1 MISHRLTRQVGAIE
15 EVKRA
20 LAVGELTEEV
30 IDAAFERV
38 MQLKRK
44 YFTFEALESTSTQGS
59 TKSHQQTAGT
69 INYHA
74 SWFYGKEVLKM
85 AGNTE

>member
-59 TKSHQQTAGT
+59 TKSHQQTAE
-69 INYHA
+69 
-74 SWFYGKEVLKM
+74 EVYQKSVTVEK
-85 AGNTE
+85 GE